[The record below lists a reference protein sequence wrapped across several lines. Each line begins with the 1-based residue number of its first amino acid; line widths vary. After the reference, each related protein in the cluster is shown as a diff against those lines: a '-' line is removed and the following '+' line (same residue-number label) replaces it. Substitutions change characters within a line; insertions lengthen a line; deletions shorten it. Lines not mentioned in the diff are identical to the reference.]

1 MTNEFDIIIHP
12 LVKLWLANYAKTD
25 PLALD
30 FLTQGN
36 KDYFTKIMG
45 KPQGNAMKYDY
56 WVQQYSGFT
65 IYVYSNEQST
75 IYKVNFLGEKEAF
88 INDNR
93 IGSYII
99 GFLEKFIKM
108 MKGC

>member
-1 MTNEFDIIIHP
+1 MTNEFDIIEHP
-12 LVKLWLANYAKTD
+12 LVKLWLSNYAKTD

-36 KDYFTKIMG
+36 TSYFTDLMG
-45 KPQGNAMKYDY
+45 KPQGNSMKYDY
-56 WVQQYSGFT
+56 WIEQHSGFT
-65 IYVYSNEQST
+65 IYIYSNNSASM
-75 IYKVNFLGEKEAF
+75 YKVKFLGEKEAF
-88 INDNR
+88 VNDNR

-99 GFLEKFIKM
+99 GFLEKFIKT

>member
-1 MTNEFDIIIHP
+1 MTNEFDIIDHP

-36 KDYFTKIMG
+36 DEYFTKIMG
-45 KPQGNAMKYDY
+45 KPQDNVMKYNY
-56 WVQQYSGFT
+56 WVQQHSGFT
-65 IYVYSNEQST
+65 IYVYSNEHST
-75 IYKVNFLGEKEAF
+75 IYKVKFLGEKESF
-88 INDNR
+88 INDSR